1 MYKVVIVED
10 EMLVRIGLR
19 NSVEWGKFNMEVI
32 TDLSDGQAAWDYCL
46 NEGYPD
52 LIITDIR
59 MPKMDG
65 MELISNIRKQNKS
78 MRIVILSCLE
88 EFEHIRHAM
97 SLGVSNYILKLTM
110 TSEEIEEVLNG
121 VRMELDASSQSAYQ
135 KDRNELVPINIDLIK
150 EKYMKDFLLYGIYS
164 VEEFEQFVAQSRIR
178 LVPIRMVVCTMEVDS
193 YFQLKQKFKD
203 EHGHLIKMTLL
214 NILHEITNSY
224 KRGEAIY
231 LDETHYLLLLS
242 FDDLISEQTIMQDIH
257 AILNTIQE
265 AIHTYFNG
273 SVSFGISGV
282 QSGYPSLR
290 RLYSESGHALERKF
304 FAGPGQKHTIN
315 DSVDLS
321 QIHSQV
327 ERIHAYPLLR
337 SILSPMQQKEYDDY
351 IKVFTHAL
359 SEDKKTIR
367 IILHQLIQW
376 MSTNIYDDSQN
387 EHMLLFT
394 NVESLDQCDTIPEM
408 LEQVSVYMS
417 TVVEQSRC
425 YLHMSSEISKA
436 IQFIK
441 LNYDQNLSL
450 QQVADHVNLS
460 FGYVSNLFKK
470 ELQITFIEYLNHY
483 RIERAKELL
492 TRTHLK
498 SYDIAIKVG
507 YSPEYTYFS
516 KVFKKLTGMNP
527 NEYRRQFISNSRG
540 AQ

>member
-164 VEEFEQFVAQSRIR
+164 AEEFEQFVAQSRIR